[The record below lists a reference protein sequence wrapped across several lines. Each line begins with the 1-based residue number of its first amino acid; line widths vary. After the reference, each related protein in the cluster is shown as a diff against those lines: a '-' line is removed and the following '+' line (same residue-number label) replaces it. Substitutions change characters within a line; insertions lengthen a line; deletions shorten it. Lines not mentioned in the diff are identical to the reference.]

1 MTDRPPSLSRAF
13 VRRTWLQFGIAVFIF
28 VCWQLADVFL
38 LAFGAVIVA
47 VLLRSI
53 ADPIRDRTPLG
64 DGASLALSGILVLS
78 LLGLAGWLFGSTIT
92 SQVSGLADR
101 IPRSGEELRELLST
115 LPFGETLGDQV
126 GNFGALASQLQGA
139 AGRISGYAMNLAGAA
154 TNLLLVLFAGVYL
167 AIRPGQARDGLLML
181 LPNDTARPV
190 KEAMDTS
197 GRALRLWLLG
207 TLADMTIVGVMTGI
221 GTALIGL
228 PSPVAL
234 GLFAGIVSFVP
245 IVGPIVSVIPGVLLA
260 LQLGPEMVLWTLLV
274 YFAVQQI
281 ESNLFYPF
289 IQRRAVDL
297 PPVLTL
303 FGVLGFGLLLGPLGV
318 IFATPLLVV
327 LMVFTKMLYVRNT
340 LGRDVEVP
348 GERKADEPSGA

>member
-1 MTDRPPSLSRAF
+1 MADDQNYLSRAF
-13 VRRTWLQFGIAVFIF
+13 VRRTWFQFGVAIFIL

-53 ADPIRDRTPLG
+53 ADPIRERTPLN
-64 DGASLALSGILVLS
+64 DGAALALAGVSLMA
-78 LLGLAGWLFGSTIT
+78 LLGGAGWLFGSTVS

-101 IPRSGEELRELLST
+101 IPNSADELRDLVST
-115 LPFGETLGDQV
+115 LPFGATLAGEIGDLTD
-126 GNFGALASQLQGA
+126 LASRFEGA
-139 AGRISGYAMNLAGAA
+139 AGRIGGYAMSVAGAA

-167 AIRPGQARDGLLML
+167 AIKPQQARDGLTML
-181 LPNDTARPV
+181 LPESTAEPV
-190 KEAMDTS
+190 KAAMDTS

-207 TLADMTIVGVMTGI
+207 TLADMAVVGILTGI

-228 PSPVAL
+228 PSPAAL
-234 GLFAGIVSFVP
+234 GLFAALASFVP
-245 IVGPIVSVIPGVLLA
+245 IIGPIISVVPGVLLA
-260 LQLGPEMVLWTLLV
+260 LQFGPEMALWTVAV

-303 FGVLGFGLLLGPLGV
+303 FGVLGFGVLLGPLGV

-327 LMVFTKMLYVRNT
+327 LMVFTKILYIRNT
-340 LGRDVEVP
+340 LGREVTAP
-348 GERKADEPSGA
+348 GERSA